1 MLSYKEFMSLL
12 ICEGIIKVD
21 KELLSFL
28 ESTFIVDFFDRFKS
42 QIKNKEALTLIDS
55 FLTQYEK
62 VHQEY
67 TTKNNIKQLD
77 KTYLSLVYDNNNV
90 YGKFNYHVGTKALDD
105 NNAASF
111 HRSNNGSLSSIR
123 VAFDKKFLMDFNRW
137 LSSPKLETLTDLFS
151 EKRNQIEHELAHM
164 VEWFIVTRKIKGVKG
179 GYNDN
184 EEDYFTSEIEF
195 EPMIVSLVR
204 NFELMVKKYK
214 NKNGTP
220 MSVDTYKELAK
231 DILNGEQY
239 EEIDNVFMM
248 HSKNITPV
256 KYKRAAK
263 KAYVE
268 IIDNIETLKKEG
280 YLK

>member
-28 ESTFIVDFFDRFKS
+28 ESTFILDFFDRFKS
-42 QIKNKEALTLIDS
+42 QMKNKEALKIVGS
-55 FLTQYEK
+55 FLVAHEK
-62 VHQEY
+62 VHQGY
-67 TTKNNIKQLD
+67 ITKNKIKQLD

-137 LSSPKLETLTDLFS
+137 LSNPKLETLTDLFS
-151 EKRNQIEHELAHM
+151 EKKNQVEHELAHM

-220 MSVDTYKELAK
+220 MSVETYKELAK

-248 HSKNITPV
+248 HTKNITPV
-256 KYKRAAK
+256 KYKRAVK

-268 IIDNIETLKKEG
+268 IVDNIETLKKEG

>member
-1 MLSYKEFMSLL
+1 MLSYKEFMRLL

-28 ESTFIVDFFDRFKS
+28 ESTFIVNFFDRFKS
-42 QIKNKEALTLIDS
+42 QIKNKEALKIIDS
-55 FLTQYEK
+55 FLTQHEK

-67 TTKNNIKQLD
+67 VTKNKIKQLD

-137 LSSPKLETLTDLFS
+137 LSNPKLETLTDLFG
-151 EKRNQIEHELAHM
+151 EKRNQVEHELAHM
-164 VEWFIVTRKIKGVKG
+164 VEWFIVTRKIKRVKG

-220 MSVDTYKELAK
+220 MSVETYK
-231 DILNGEQY
+231 D
-239 EEIDNVFMM
+239 VFMM
-248 HSKNITPV
+248 HTKNITPV
-256 KYKRAAK
+256 KYKRAVK

-268 IIDNIETLKKEG
+268 IVDNIETLKKEG